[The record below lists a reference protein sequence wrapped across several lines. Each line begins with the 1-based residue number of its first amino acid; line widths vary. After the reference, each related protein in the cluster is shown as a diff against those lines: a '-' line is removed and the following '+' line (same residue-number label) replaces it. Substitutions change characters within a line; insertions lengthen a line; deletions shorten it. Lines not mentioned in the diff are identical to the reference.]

1 MLTIDILISVK
12 DKKIVR
18 IKEALPEAQ
27 EGVKYIICFQYTD
40 EKVIIPFA
48 GGCRRGGVCVLRR
61 PG

>member
-40 EKVIIPFA
+40 EKFSGFA
-48 GGCRRGGVCVLRR
+48 ISAHPHFNVHGDADA
-61 PG
+61 